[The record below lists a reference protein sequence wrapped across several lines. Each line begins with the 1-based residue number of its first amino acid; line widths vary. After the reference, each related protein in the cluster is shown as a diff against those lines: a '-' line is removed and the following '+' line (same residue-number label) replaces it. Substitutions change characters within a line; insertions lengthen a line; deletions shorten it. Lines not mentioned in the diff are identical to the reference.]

1 MKSNYLLK
9 LMSTWR
15 LIAVCIIGAA
25 VITGCGSS
33 SSTTAGV
40 GSGGTGTLAK
50 ISGTVA
56 DGYLTNATVYLDKN
70 SNYQLDAGEPS
81 TKSGENGAYTLDVEP
96 ADVGMYPIVAL
107 VIKGVTIDKDTNLAV
122 TNSYVLS
129 MHKEYVSGSVSSNFI
144 SPISSQLRELMETGR
159 YSSIQHAA
167 DTLRT
172 EMGLL
177 AGTDMTADFIATNH
191 TKMHYAAQNM
201 ATLMGNQM
209 EYVMG
214 MNGSTITVDVNRYRA
229 MMETIFSNMATVCA
243 ENNQTEMSHLHNT
256 ITTRL
261 SGMMGGM

>member
-9 LMSTWR
+9 VMSSWQ
-15 LIAVCIIGAA
+15 LIALCLFSA
-25 VITGCGSS
+25 VIITGCGAD

-56 DGYLTNATVYLDKN
+56 DGYLVNATVFLDRN
-70 SNYQLDAGEPS
+70 SNYQLEAGEPS
-81 TKSGENGAYTLDVEP
+81 TASGENGAYTLDVEP
-96 ADVGMYPIVAL
+96 ADVGKYPIVAL
-107 VIKGVTIDKDTNLAV
+107 AIKGVTIDKDTTLAV
-122 TNSYVLS
+122 TNSYALS
-129 MHKEYVSGSVSSNFI
+129 MHKDYVSGSVISNFI

-172 EMGLL
+172 EMGLP
-177 AGTDMTADFIATNH
+177 AGTEMTADFIATNH

-209 EYVMG
+209 EHVMG

-229 MMETIFSNMATVCA
+229 MMETIFSNMATVSA
-243 ENNQTEMSHLHNT
+243 ENNQAEMLHLHNT

-261 SGMMGGM
+261 SGMH

>member
-1 MKSNYLLK
+1 MKSINLLK
-9 LMSTWR
+9 ALFPWQLFTVCLFS
-15 LIAVCIIGAA
+15 AVI
-25 VITGCGSS
+25 ITGCGSG

-56 DGYLTNATVYLDKN
+56 DGYLVKSTVFLDRN

-81 TKSGENGAYTLDVEP
+81 TPSGENGAYTLDVEP
-96 ADVGMYPIVAL
+96 ADLGKYPIVAH
-107 VIKGVTIDKDTNLAV
+107 VIQGVTIDKDTNLAV
-122 TNSYVLS
+122 PNSYVLS
-129 MHKEYVSGSVSSNFI
+129 MHKEYVSGSGSNFI
-144 SPISSQLRELMETGR
+144 SPISSQLRELMETG
-159 YSSIQHAA
+159 SSIQHAA

-177 AGTDMTADFIATNH
+177 AGTEMTADFIAANH
-191 TKMHYAAQNM
+191 TEMHYAAQNM

-209 EYVMG
+209 AHVMG

-229 MMETIFSNMATVCA
+229 MMETIFSNMATVSA
-243 ENNQTEMSHLHNT
+243 ENNQTEMSRLHNT

-261 SGMMGGM
+261 SGMH

>member
-1 MKSNYLLK
+1 MKAIYLLK
-9 LMSTWR
+9 VICHWQ
-15 LIAVCIIGAA
+15 LIPLCLFSAVI
-25 VITGCGSS
+25 ITGCGSA

-56 DGYLTNATVYLDKN
+56 DGYLVNATVFLDRN
-70 SNYQLDAGEPS
+70 SNYQLEAGEPS
-81 TKSGENGAYTLDVEP
+81 TTSGENGAYTLDVEP
-96 ADVGMYPIVAL
+96 ADLGKYPIVAH
-107 VIKGVTIDKDTNLAV
+107 VIQGVTFDKDTNLAV
-122 TNSYVLS
+122 SNSYVLS
-129 MHKEYVSGSVSSNFI
+129 MPKEYVSGSVSSNFI

-177 AGTDMTADFIATNH
+177 AGTEMTADFIAANYTE
-191 TKMHYAAQNM
+191 MHYAAQNM

-209 EYVMG
+209 GHVMG

-229 MMETIFSNMATVCA
+229 MMETIFSNLATVSA
-243 ENNQTEMSHLHNT
+243 ENNQTEMLHLHNT
-256 ITTRL
+256 ITTML
-261 SGMMGGM
+261 SGMH

>member
-1 MKSNYLLK
+1 MKRPYLLK
-9 LMSTWR
+9 IMSSWR
-15 LIAVCIIGAA
+15 LIALCIIAAA

-56 DGYLTNATVYLDKN
+56 DGYLVNATIFLDRN

-81 TKSGENGAYTLDVEP
+81 TKSADNGVYTLAVEP
-96 ADVGMYPIVAL
+96 AEVGMYPIVAL

-122 TNSYVLS
+122 ANSYVLS
-129 MHKEYVSGSVSSNFI
+129 MPKEYVSGSVSSNFI

-159 YSSIQHAA
+159 YSTIQQAA
-167 DTLRT
+167 DSLRT
-172 EMGLL
+172 GMGLP
-177 AGTDMTADFIATNH
+177 AGTDMTADFIAANH
-191 TKMHYAAQNM
+191 TQMHYAAQNM

-209 EYVMG
+209 DYVMG

-243 ENNQTEMSHLHNT
+243 GNNQLEMSRLHNT

-261 SGMMGGM
+261 SGMH